1 MKRFSRSFYERDA
14 ARVARN
20 LLGKVLVHRSPEG
33 VTSGRIVETE
43 AYFGKGD
50 PASRA
55 YRKRTKLNELMWW
68 HGGLAFIYMVHARW
82 MFNVTAEREGVP
94 GAVLMRALEPL
105 DGVELMKRRRG
116 VNDERLLMSGP
127 GRLTQAM
134 GITYAHHKLDLTKSS
149 VLAIVDTDSKKFEI
163 SRSHR
168 IGVSADLRQE
178 LRFFIKGNRFVS
190 KAKPQILDSI

>member
-1 MKRFSRSFYERDA
+1 MEVLPQKFYERDPA
-14 ARVARN
+14 LVAKE

-33 VTSGRIVETE
+33 TTSGMIVETE

-55 YRKRTKLNELMWW
+55 SRKRTRLNELMWW
-68 HGGLAFIYMVHARW
+68 RGGLAFVYMVHNNW

-94 GAVLMRALEPL
+94 GAVLIRALEPL
-105 DGVELMKRRRG
+105 KGVELMKRRRRME
-116 VNDERLLMSGP
+116 DLRLLASGP

-134 GITYAHHKLDLTKSS
+134 GITYGHHKVDLTKSRILT
-149 VLAIVDTDSKKFEI
+149 VVKGVPLEFKI

-168 IGVSADLRQE
+168 IGVSADLKRE
-178 LRFFIKGNRFVS
+178 LRFFIRGNRFVS
-190 KAKPQILDSI
+190 K